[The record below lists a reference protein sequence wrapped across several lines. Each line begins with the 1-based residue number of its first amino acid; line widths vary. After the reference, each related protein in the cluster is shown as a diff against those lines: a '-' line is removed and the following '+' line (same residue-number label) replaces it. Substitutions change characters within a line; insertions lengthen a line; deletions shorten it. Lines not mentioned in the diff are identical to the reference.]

1 MIPTG
6 IPGPNHGGSPGGME
20 DDRTILVPNPG
31 GRRTAVPPLPLDDP
45 SARGEAQRPEQPAP
59 RPADTNA
66 LVQLYGRGLNPLVH
80 AANPLLSLIAPL
92 RATTDWTSLDDLRA
106 QLVHAIRNFE
116 GDLRARRVD
125 PELIAASRYVLCTF
139 LDETIS
145 STPWGGGGVWAGKS
159 LLVAFHNEAWGG
171 EKVFVIL
178 QRLSQNPSA
187 NVQALELIY
196 VCLALGME
204 GRYRVRENG
213 REQLETLR
221 ERLRQMIL
229 AQRGAYERDL
239 SPRWRGSAVV
249 RKSLF
254 ESVPVW
260 VFTALAG
267 TALAIT
273 HLGLS
278 YSLSSASDPVF
289 AAMSRVHVRA
299 PVPEPQAVAT
309 PPPRVAAKPE
319 PSQLRLAT
327 FLAPE
332 IERGLVSVAV
342 TAERSTITLHGDGLF
357 ASGSAEVMPGYEALI
372 ERIGEALNT
381 FPGKVVVIGHTDDL
395 RSFSARFPS
404 NWELSKAR
412 AASVIKRLEA
422 KAGPPD
428 RYTVVGRGE
437 TEPLVPNNST
447 ANRARNRRVE
457 IVLLTPM
464 AADSQEKR

>member
-6 IPGPNHGGSPGGME
+6 IPGLNQGGPPGGTE

-31 GRRTAVPPLPLDDP
+31 GRRPAVPRSPLDDP
-45 SARGEAQRPEQPAP
+45 AAVRAAQRPVQPAP
-59 RPADTNA
+59 GPADTRA
-66 LVQLYGRGLNPLVH
+66 TVQLPGRGLNPLVH

-92 RATTDWTSLDDLRA
+92 RATTDWAGLDDLRE
-106 QLVHAIRNFE
+106 QLVYAIRNFE
-116 GDLRARRVD
+116 SDLRARRVD

-139 LDETIS
+139 LDETIA
-145 STPWGGGGVWAGKS
+145 STPWGGGGAWAGKS

-178 QRLSQNPSA
+178 QRLSQDPSA

-196 VCLALGME
+196 LCLALGME

-221 ERLRQMIL
+221 ERLRQMIQV
-229 AQRGAYERDL
+229 QRGAYERDL
-239 SPRWRGSAVV
+239 SPRWRGSAVA
-249 RKSLF
+249 RQSLL

-260 VFTALAG
+260 VLTALAG
-267 TALAIT
+267 AALAIT

-278 YSLSSASDPVF
+278 YHLSSGSDPVY

-299 PVPEPQAVAT
+299 PEPEPQTVAT
-309 PPPRVAAKPE
+309 TPPRVAPKPE
-319 PSQLRLAT
+319 PSPPRLAT
-327 FLAPE
+327 FLASD
-332 IERGLVSVAV
+332 IERGRVSVAE

-357 ASGSAEVMPGYEALI
+357 ASGSADVIPGYEELI
-372 ERIGEALNT
+372 GRIGEALTT

-412 AASVIKRLEA
+412 AASVIKLLEA

-437 TEPLVPNNST
+437 TEPLVPNNSP
-447 ANRARNRRVE
+447 ANRARNRRVD
-457 IVLLTPM
+457 IVLLAPM
-464 AADSQEKR
+464 AANSRETR

>member
-1 MIPTG
+1 M
-6 IPGPNHGGSPGGME
+6 
-20 DDRTILVPNPG
+20 
-31 GRRTAVPPLPLDDP
+31 
-45 SARGEAQRPEQPAP
+45 
-59 RPADTNA
+59 
-66 LVQLYGRGLNPLVH
+66 VQLYGRGLNPLVH
-80 AANPLLSLIAPL
+80 AASPLLSLIAPL
-92 RATTDWTSLDDLRA
+92 RATTDWTSLDDLRE
-106 QLVHAIRNFE
+106 QLVYAIRNFE
-116 GDLRARRVD
+116 SDLRSRRVD

-145 STPWGGGGVWAGKS
+145 STPWGGGGAWAGKS

-187 NVQALELIY
+187 NVHALEFIY
-196 VCLALGME
+196 LCLALGME

-221 ERLRQMIL
+221 ERLRQMIQ

-239 SPRWRGSAVV
+239 SPRWRGSVAV
-249 RKSLF
+249 RKSLL

-267 TALAIT
+267 TALAAA

-278 YSLSSASDPVF
+278 YRLSSASDPVYVG
-289 AAMSRVHVRA
+289 MSRLHVRA
-299 PVPEPQAVAT
+299 PAPEPLVVAT
-309 PPPRVAAKPE
+309 PPPRATATSG
-319 PSQLRLAT
+319 PSQPRLAT

-332 IERGLVSVAV
+332 IARGLVSVAEG
-342 TAERSTITLHGDGLF
+342 ADRSTVTLHGDGLF
-357 ASGSAEVMPGYEALI
+357 ASGSADVIPGYEALI
-372 ERIGEALNT
+372 GRIGEALNT

-412 AASVIKRLEA
+412 AASVIKLLEA

-437 TEPLVPNNST
+437 TEPLVPNDSA
-447 ANRARNRRVE
+447 ANRARNRRVD

-464 AADSQEKR
+464 TPNAQDKP

>member
-1 MIPTG
+1 
-6 IPGPNHGGSPGGME
+6 ME

-31 GRRTAVPPLPLDDP
+31 GRRNAVPPLPVDDP
-45 SARGEAQRPEQPAP
+45 WAKGEARSPVQPAP
-59 RPADTNA
+59 GPASSTA
-66 LVQLYGRGLNPLVH
+66 VVELYGRGLNPLVH

-92 RATTDWTSLDDLRA
+92 RATTDWTRLDDLRE
-106 QLVHAIRNFE
+106 QLVYAIRNFE
-116 GDLRARRVD
+116 SDLRARRVD
-125 PELIAASRYVLCTF
+125 AELIAASRYVLCTF

-145 STPWGGGGVWAGKS
+145 STPWGGGAWAGKS

-221 ERLRQMIL
+221 ERLRQMIQ

-239 SPRWRGSAVV
+239 SPRWRGSAAA
-249 RKSLF
+249 RKSLL
-254 ESVPVW
+254 ESLPVW

-273 HLGLS
+273 HLGLN
-278 YSLSSASDPVF
+278 YRLSSASDPVY

-299 PVPEPQAVAT
+299 PAPEPLLVAT
-309 PPPRVAAKPE
+309 PPPRAAATPE
-319 PSQLRLAT
+319 RLQPRLAT

-332 IERGLVSVAV
+332 IERRLVSVAE
-342 TAERSTITLHGDGLF
+342 AADRSTITLHGDGLF
-357 ASGSAEVMPGYEALI
+357 ASGSADVIPEYEVLI
-372 ERIGEALNT
+372 GRIGEALNT

-412 AASVIKRLEA
+412 SASVIKLLEA

-428 RYTVVGRGE
+428 RYTGVGRGE
-437 TEPLVPNNST
+437 TEPLVTNDSA
-447 ANRARNRRVE
+447 ANRARNRRVD

-464 AADSQEKR
+464 TANAQDKP

>member
-1 MIPTG
+1 MPAG
-6 IPGPNHGGSPGGME
+6 IPGLNQGGSPGGTE

-31 GRRTAVPPLPLDDP
+31 GRRTAVPPLPLDEP
-45 SARGEAQRPEQPAP
+45 SAKEEAQRPVQSAP
-59 RPADTNA
+59 RPAASTA
-66 LVQLYGRGLNPLVH
+66 FVQLPGRGLNPLVH

-92 RATTDWTSLDDLRA
+92 RATTDWTSLDDLRE
-106 QLVHAIRNFE
+106 QLVYAIRNFE
-116 GDLRARRVD
+116 SDLRSRRVD

-145 STPWGGGGVWAGKS
+145 STPWGGGGAWAGKS

-187 NVQALELIY
+187 NVQALELFY

-221 ERLRQMIL
+221 ERLRQMIQT
-229 AQRGAYERDL
+229 QRGAYERDL
-239 SPRWRGSAVV
+239 SPRWRGSAAV

-254 ESVPVW
+254 ESVPLW
-260 VFTALAG
+260 VFTAFVG
-267 TALAIT
+267 TALALA

-278 YSLSSASDPVF
+278 YRLSGASDPVY

-299 PVPEPQAVAT
+299 PVPEPQTVAT
-309 PPPRVAAKPE
+309 VPPRAAAKAE
-319 PSQLRLAT
+319 PSQPRLAT
-327 FLAPE
+327 FLSPE
-332 IERGLVSVAV
+332 IERGLVSVAE
-342 TAERSTITLHGDGLF
+342 TSDRSTITLHGDGLF
-357 ASGSAEVMPGYEALI
+357 ASGSADVVPGYEELI
-372 ERIGEALNT
+372 GRIGEALNT
-381 FPGKVVVIGHTDDL
+381 LPGKVVVIGHTDDL
-395 RSFSARFPS
+395 RSFSVRFPS

-412 AASVIKRLEA
+412 AASVIKLLEA

-437 TEPLVPNNST
+437 TEPIVPNNSA
-447 ANRARNRRVE
+447 ANRARNRRVD

-464 AADSQEKR
+464 AANVPDQR

>member
-1 MIPTG
+1 
-6 IPGPNHGGSPGGME
+6 ME

-31 GRRTAVPPLPLDDP
+31 GRRTAVPPLPLDDA
-45 SARGEAQRPEQPAP
+45 SAKGETQRPVQPAP
-59 RPADTNA
+59 GPAGSA
-66 LVQLYGRGLNPLVH
+66 AVVQLYGRGLNPLVH
-80 AANPLLSLIAPL
+80 AASPLLSLIAPL
-92 RATTDWTSLDDLRA
+92 RATTDWTALDDLRE
-106 QLVHAIRNFE
+106 QLVYAIRSFE
-116 GDLRARRVD
+116 GELRARRVD
-125 PELIAASRYVLCTF
+125 AELIAASRYVLCTF

-145 STPWGGGGVWAGKS
+145 STPWGGGGAWAGKS

-196 VCLALGME
+196 LCLALGME

-221 ERLRQMIL
+221 ERLRQMIQ

-239 SPRWRGSAVV
+239 STRWRGSAVV
-249 RKSLF
+249 RKSLL

-267 TALAIT
+267 AALAIT

-278 YSLSSASDPVF
+278 YRLSRASDPVY
-289 AAMSRVHVRA
+289 AAMSRVHVRP
-299 PVPEPQAVAT
+299 PVPEPQAVARM
-309 PPPRVAAKPE
+309 PPRVAATVAATPE
-319 PSQLRLAT
+319 PSRPRLAT
-327 FLAPE
+327 FLASD
-332 IERGLVSVAV
+332 IEQGLVSVDEA
-342 TAERSTITLHGDGLF
+342 ADRSTITLHGDGIF
-357 ASGSAEVMPGYEALI
+357 ASGSADVIPGYEALI
-372 ERIGEALNT
+372 GRIGEALNT

-412 AASVIKRLEA
+412 AASVIKLLEA

-437 TEPLVPNNST
+437 TEPLVPNNSP
-447 ANRARNRRVE
+447 ANQARNRRVD

-464 AADSQEKR
+464 ASDSQEER